1 METKDKCRNL
11 AGVLLIAS
19 AITHVLQLF
28 FVGFEWH
35 DISAAIVGSLY
46 GILGV
51 LLLILKE
58 NKILL
63 LICIIYPIIGGTLG
77 LIRLITIEIGI
88 HGEINWFI
96 VWHVI
101 ADAIVVPCCIYVYK
115 QIERD

>member
-1 METKDKCRNL
+1 METQEKCRNL
-11 AGVLLIAS
+11 AGILLTYS

-46 GILGV
+46 GLLG
-51 LLLILKE
+51 LLLFILKE

-63 LICIIYPIIGGTLG
+63 LICIIYPSIGGTLG

-88 HGEINWFI
+88 YGEINWFI
-96 VWHVI
+96 VWHIIV
-101 ADAIVVPCCIYVYK
+101 DAIVVPCCIYVY
-115 QIERD
+115 IHSYD

>member
-1 METKDKCRNL
+1 METIDKCRVL

-51 LLLILKE
+51 LLLVLKE
-58 NKILL
+58 NKIV
-63 LICIIYPIIGGTLG
+63 LIISIIYPIIGGTLG
-77 LIRLITIEIGI
+77 LLRLITIEIGI

-96 VWHVI
+96 VWVKQAVI
-101 ADAIVVPCCIYVYK
+101 GIVK
-115 QIERD
+115 DLAG